1 MRLYALISNLS
12 YQIIKAEG
20 GELRGVP
27 RPYAYIG
34 LLLYVSSSIYYQILP
49 MLGEQKLDNGIGI
62 SELNAN
68 FVTNTNLTTNDTK
81 TDFHR

>member
-20 GELRGVP
+20 GELGGVP

-34 LLLYVSSSIYYQILP
+34 
-49 MLGEQKLDNGIGI
+49 
-62 SELNAN
+62 
-68 FVTNTNLTTNDTK
+68 
-81 TDFHR
+81 